1 LVEAVVFARTH
12 PWEPVRLGDDDF
24 DYDPTWAPADEAGVS
39 LIGRLA
45 ERDVDLG
52 GRYDDAWRFVLAAA
66 RDRSSGSHITSRED
80 PLETAINRPCTKALE
95 AMLHL
100 VATEFRRDGTVR
112 NEALDLLDQTLSLDG
127 WDGAEHRAIIA
138 PRLPFLRHVAPEW
151 VESREPRLLGDDAP
165 EDLGQTTVQLAL
177 KWGRPDRW
185 LLERHRPAVLRAV
198 RTRSKHALDHALVA
212 MLWEV
217 PGYSTE
223 ATWRALAGMGAP
235 ILSDAGEHLAH
246 LLMNDPAQDHLDR
259 GALFWEQ
266 TLQHPSLSSDAFRGY
281 GWWAEVDALD
291 QERWEQM
298 TLATC
303 QRAEGSLDWCVKVA
317 ERCAR
322 EPITQA
328 GLGILT
334 RLLRGRHE
342 PWDRS
347 QVAEVALG
355 ALKGIKRGPAAV
367 RGTRTTTRRAH
378 RPWLLRG
385 GRHIGSRH
393 STEVTTCP
401 V

>member
-1 LVEAVVFARTH
+1 VN
-12 PWEPVRLGDDDF
+12 G
-24 DYDPTWAPADEAGVS
+24 AGLS
-39 LIGRLA
+39 C
-45 ERDVDLG
+45 
-52 GRYDDAWRFVLAAA
+52 
-66 RDRSSGSHITSRED
+66 RDRR
-80 PLETAINRPCTKALE
+80 
-95 AMLHL
+95 
-100 VATEFRRDGTVR
+100 
-112 NEALDLLDQTLSLDG
+112 
-127 WDGAEHRAIIA
+127 
-138 PRLPFLRHVAPEW
+138 VAP
-151 VESREPRLLGDDAP
+151 VGAP

-355 ALKGIKRGPAAV
+355 ALKASSGDPLLSEGRERLRAALTDL
-367 RGTRTTTRRAH
+367 GYFGAAD
-378 RPWLLRG
+378 
-385 GRHIGSRH
+385 I
-393 STEVTTCP
+393 
-401 V
+401 